1 MPVLLCSYP
10 DLPISVEDPQAAF
23 TRMLNLKGYRDNG
36 GTGSAR
42 EYFLLSSG
50 GLLQITFDVYGPYTV
65 SHNMAYYGGNTG
77 TSHYKNARELVVEMI
92 NLAGNDGVDFSIYD
106 ANNDGEV
113 DNVSIFFAGY
123 SEAEGGP
130 EDAIWPHQ
138 SRISGGPKW
147 GGKNFGSYLVTS
159 ELRGNKGTNMAGI
172 GTFCHEFGHVL
183 GLPDFYDTSNNK
195 SDEKTYTI
203 GTWDIMCSGSYNN
216 NGRTP
221 PLYSAFERFMM
232 GWHVPT
238 QISTPGLYSLPPL
251 EEKDTSFLLATTTHN
266 LSPMS
271 PSPAEYFLLE
281 NRQRTGWDG
290 RNSDCLPGV
299 GILAW
304 HITFNSGNWN
314 NNSFNDKKPL
324 GCDIVEA
331 YDRNPTKAAP
341 HDTYPGTM
349 NITTFTPTLNSGDS
363 VHALHL
369 HNILQRNNGVVSF
382 LLGQTTDAQFTF
394 TPAQLDTFITTFD
407 VVADEYFPQT
417 LTITGTDIAS
427 PFVTV
432 AFANTFYALAVD
444 DTWLSPGEVF
454 IDSTVNAN
462 GTYSRT
468 FSLRFEPRL
477 QSCLPTSSSL
487 QVFTGDSAAFQLLS
501 VMGISPR
508 PNYLIKPDQLTA
520 SEIETTSFRIAWAE
534 VPDAEYY
541 YARAYRH
548 DADKDEY
555 ILVSEREAVAPADHA
570 YLTELASNTEY
581 VVTVTAYEEKSCML
595 HEAVSDTVHVATA
608 IDTDYKKA
616 LPVVQNADGTCV
628 LLLPVKAD
636 EGMTVYLFT
645 TDGRLMFTLP
655 VEAGTDKV
663 TIPTSGL
670 QPNQLYLIK
679 YAPANSFPRK
689 AYFAKFILRNL

>member
-1 MPVLLCSYP
+1 
-10 DLPISVEDPQAAF
+10 
-23 TRMLNLKGYRDNG
+23 MLNLKGYSDNG

-42 EYFLLSSG
+42 EYYMLSSN
-50 GLLQITFDVYGPYTV
+50 GLLQLTFDVYGPYTV
-65 SHNMAYYGGNTG
+65 SHNMEYYGGNTA

-113 DNVSIFFAGY
+113 DNVAIFFAGY

-130 EDAIWPHQ
+130 EEALWPHQ
-138 SRISGGPKW
+138 SRINNGPKW
-147 GGKNFGSYLVTS
+147 SGKNFGSYLVTS
-159 ELRGNKGTNMAGI
+159 ELRGNKGINMAGI

-183 GLPDFYDTSNNK
+183 GLPDLYNTTNNK
-195 SDEKTYTI
+195 SEEKIYTL

-216 NGRTP
+216 QGRTP
-221 PLYSAFERFMM
+221 PLYSAFERFML

-238 QISTPGLYSLPPL
+238 QISASGLYSLPPL
-251 EEKDTSFLLATTTHN
+251 EENDTSFLLATTTHN

-271 PSPAEYFLLE
+271 PSPSEYFLLE

-290 RNSDCLPGV
+290 RANECLPGV
-299 GILAW
+299 GLLVS
-304 HITFNSGNWN
+304 HITFNSSRWN
-314 NNSFNDKKPL
+314 NNSFNDQSPL
-324 GCDIVEA
+324 GDDIVEA
-331 YDRNPTKAAP
+331 YDHNPTKSAP
-341 HDTYPGTM
+341 YDTYPGTM

-363 VHALHL
+363 LHQLHL

-417 LTITGTDIAS
+417 LTISGTDIAS

-432 AFANTFYALAVD
+432 AFANTSYALSVD
-444 DTWLSPGEVF
+444 DSTWLMPGQVF
-454 IDSTVNAN
+454 VDSTVQSG

-468 FSLRFEPRL
+468 FRLRFEPRL

-487 QVFTGDSAAFQLLS
+487 QVFTGDSSAFQLLS

-508 PNYLIKPDQLTA
+508 PNYLTKPDSLVA
-520 SEIETTSFRIAWAE
+520 SEIETTNFRIDWSE
-534 VPDAEYY
+534 VQDAEYY
-541 YARAYRH
+541 YARAYRY
-548 DADKDEY
+548 DPDKDKY
-555 ILVSEREAVAPADHA
+555 ILASEREAVAPADHA
-570 YLTELASNTEY
+570 YLTDLEANTEY

-595 HEAVSDTVHVATA
+595 HDAVSDTIHVATT
-608 IDTDYKKA
+608 IDADITKA
-616 LPVVQNADGTCV
+616 LPVVQNADGTCT
-628 LLLPVKAD
+628 LLLPANAED
-636 EGMTVYLFT
+636 GMMVYLFA
-645 TDGRLMFTLP
+645 TDGRLILTIP
-655 VEAGTDKV
+655 VETGTDKV
-663 TIPTSGL
+663 TIPSSRL

-679 YAPANSFPRK
+679 YAPQNAFPRK
-689 AYFAKFILRNL
+689 AHFAKFILRRP